1 MNEKDNLHSESRIV
15 WKAQGKLLLC
25 HAIVLI
31 AALLLPFSRSES
43 LSGMWGVPSMWGLF
57 VVLILPILSPAVL
70 SYFLWKRSESHRL
83 RNVLVF
89 IIVSSVVSVLVLS
102 GLHH

>member
-1 MNEKDNLHSESRIV
+1 MNEEENLRIESPIV

-25 HAIVLI
+25 HAIILI

-57 VVLILPILSPAVL
+57 VVIILPVFSPAVL
-70 SYFLWKRSESHRL
+70 SYFLWKRSEIHRL
-83 RNVLVF
+83 PNILVF
-89 IIVSSVVSVLVLS
+89 IVVSFFVSALVL
-102 GLHH
+102 GVLHH